1 MGAAESVV
9 AKEISQDIV
18 TARDL
23 CGNGG
28 LIFAKHKPRIA
39 WPKNKFPILYHIDN
53 ASAPITDKS
62 VVDYA
67 IRRAFDTYNIA
78 MDRKMFERTMDEAI
92 ADVLVRWQYLDGI
105 LGNLGRCYYN
115 FYSTGEIKSA
125 SVNFDASDRWYVA
138 DTERCGYSGQY
149 FDVESLACHQVGHVV
164 GLAHNDIDPFATMW
178 PYSKAGDTL
187 RRTLGQADLAA
198 LRDLYPPT

>member
-1 MGAAESVV
+1 
-9 AKEISQDIV
+9 
-18 TARDL
+18 
-23 CGNGG
+23 
-28 LIFAKHKPRIA
+28 
-39 WPKNKFPILYHIDN
+39 
-53 ASAPITDKS
+53 
-62 VVDYA
+62 
-67 IRRAFDTYNIA
+67 
-78 MDRKMFERTMDEAI
+78 MDEAI

-187 RRTLGQADLAA
+187 R
-198 LRDLYPPT
+198 